1 MSNAGASAR
10 AILRHRWRNLLPAAG
25 ANPSAAAN
33 NSRATDPEM
42 TPKIFA
48 LCVPLMAIAAC
59 SHTYD
64 VRSSDRATDGP
75 LLQRGASILT
85 GLPLDGYDE
94 HYAYYDSGQLT
105 TDAIVAA
112 LRPFTEAVETAEM
125 PETREEYEA
134 RAREAS
140 LRYVLFPEI
149 MIWKDRDTRRWGL
162 PDLMEVRL
170 TLADAGTGEILDTT
184 TISGTSRTGL
194 SWNDRPEDLLRAP
207 LERYAS
213 SLFEDR

>member
-1 MSNAGASAR
+1 
-10 AILRHRWRNLLPAAG
+10 
-25 ANPSAAAN
+25 
-33 NSRATDPEM
+33 M

-48 LCVPLMAIAAC
+48 LCVPLMAMVAC
-59 SHTYD
+59 GHTYD

-75 LLQRGASILT
+75 LLPRGASILT

-94 HYAYYDSGQLT
+94 HSPYEGSGQLT

-112 LRPFTEAVETAEM
+112 LSPYTDAVEAAEM
-125 PETREEYEA
+125 PETLEEYEA
-134 RAREAS
+134 KAREAG
-140 LRYVLFPEI
+140 LRYVLLPEI
-149 MIWKDRDTRRWGL
+149 MIWKDRNTRRWGL

-170 TLADAGTGEILDTT
+170 TLTDAGTGEILDTT
-184 TISGTSRTGL
+184 TISGTSRIEP
-194 SWNDRPEDLLRAP
+194 SWNDRPQDLLCVP

>member
-1 MSNAGASAR
+1 
-10 AILRHRWRNLLPAAG
+10 
-25 ANPSAAAN
+25 
-33 NSRATDPEM
+33 M

-48 LCVPLMAIAAC
+48 LCVPLMAMVAC
-59 SHTYD
+59 GHTYD

-75 LLQRGASILT
+75 LLPRGANILT

-94 HYAYYDSGQLT
+94 HSPYKGSGQLT

-112 LRPFTEAVETAEM
+112 LSPYTDAVEAAEM

-134 RAREAS
+134 KAREAG
-140 LRYVLFPEI
+140 LRYVLLPEI
-149 MIWKDRDTRRWGL
+149 MIWKDRNTLRWGL

-170 TLADAGTGEILDTT
+170 TLTDAGTGETLDTT
-184 TISGTSRTGL
+184 TISGTSRIEP
-194 SWNDRPEDLLRAP
+194 SWNDRPQDLLRVP

-213 SLFEDR
+213 SLFEGR